1 MNTLDEIKSV
11 ITALSERVNE
21 LEESKTNIVGMD
33 DFLELQRENAVILEK
48 LTDDISVNEN
58 QHSEK
63 MLSLTLKKV
72 YECLIPKPEV
82 TPDFMIPQN
91 EIDIVNKRIDDIKSI
106 LNEEYKYPDSEFDDE
121 STDMDTFP
129 LIVDNEEFSTIYIGE
144 IKTYMTRIYEHLGS
158 TEFWRV
164 VVGTPV
170 HAKINMLLRRLKSM
184 LNVEDLSIF
193 DDIKRDKVLRYVK
206 AIAPSI
212 TSAYDIAESSVL
224 WELESI
230 SNYISQAFDEASKW
244 RYNKTSYS
252 YEAKL
257 NDDEIL
263 DTESESEESAGE
275 IEASTIQLPLQFT
288 GSSFRNDAI
297 DARADAALSI
307 MRATNSNK
315 ECASSENDDN
325 TEDSSESGVDG
336 TPNVND
342 TENIQTM
349 EKEEPSEET
358 SEIEAE
364 GNKIGLILESES
376 NNATSQNETS
386 SDVDWDEVATC
397 LFGYVNSAKR
407 WINNDSVGDTGQ
419 IQIVNHMGNMLS
431 TKSTDISGS
440 YPIFA
445 NTINQL
451 AIDAKKPVK
460 LPATIEEFADSIK
473 L

>member
-48 LTDDISVNEN
+48 LTDDISANEN

-63 MLSLTLKKV
+63 MLSLALKKV

-91 EIDIVNKRIDDIKSI
+91 EIDVMNKRIDDIKSI
-106 LNEEYKYPDSEFDDE
+106 LNGEYKYPSEFDDE

-129 LIVDNEEFSTIYIGE
+129 LIVDTDEFSTIYIGE
-144 IKTYMTRIYEHLGS
+144 IKTYMTRIYEHLDS

-170 HAKINMLLRRLKSM
+170 HAKINMLLRRLKSV

-193 DDIKRDKVLRYVK
+193 VDSKRDNVTRYVN
-206 AIAPSI
+206 AISSSI
-212 TSAYDIAESSVL
+212 TSAYDIAESPVL

-230 SNYISQAFDEASKW
+230 SNYICQAFDEASKW
-244 RYNKTSYS
+244 RYNKTSYN
-252 YEAKL
+252 YKP
-257 NDDEIL
+257 
-263 DTESESEESAGE
+263 EESADE
-275 IEASTIQLPLQFT
+275 IEASTIQLQFT

-297 DARADAALSI
+297 DAMADAALVN
-307 MRATNSNK
+307 MRAANSDK

-376 NNATSQNETS
+376 SNSTSQNEAS

-419 IQIVNHMGNMLS
+419 IQIVNHMGNLLS

-473 L
+473 S

>member
-21 LEESKTNIVGMD
+21 LEESKTNIVRLD

-48 LTDDISVNEN
+48 LLTDDISVNEN

-63 MLSLTLKKV
+63 MLSLALKKV

-82 TPDFMIPQN
+82 TPDFIIPQN
-91 EIDIVNKRIDDIKSI
+91 EIDAVNKRIDDIKSI
-106 LNEEYKYPDSEFDDE
+106 LNGEYKYPDSEFDDE
-121 STDMDTFP
+121 STDTDTFP
-129 LIVDNEEFSTIYIGE
+129 LIVDTDEFSTIYIGE
-144 IKTYMTRIYEHLGS
+144 IKTYMTRIYEHLDS

-170 HAKINMLLRRLKSM
+170 HAKINMLLRRLKAL
-184 LNVEDLSIF
+184 LNVEDLGIF
-193 DDIKRDKVLRYVK
+193 NDSKRDKALRYVK

-212 TSAYDIAESSVL
+212 TSAYDIAESPVL

-230 SNYISQAFDEASKW
+230 SNYICQAFDEASKW
-244 RYNKTSYS
+244 RYNKTSYN
-252 YEAKL
+252 YKP
-257 NDDEIL
+257 
-263 DTESESEESAGE
+263 EESAGE
-275 IEASTIQLPLQFT
+275 IEASTIQLQFT
-288 GSSFRNDAI
+288 GNSFRNDAI
-297 DARADAALSI
+297 DAMADAALAI
-307 MRATNSNK
+307 MRDTNSDK

-376 NNATSQNETS
+376 NESTSQNEAS

-419 IQIVNHMGNMLS
+419 IQIVNHMGNLLS

-473 L
+473 S

>member
-21 LEESKTNIVGMD
+21 LEESKTNIIGMD

-48 LTDDISVNEN
+48 LTDDISANEN
-58 QHSEK
+58 QHNEK
-63 MLSLTLKKV
+63 MLSLALKKV
-72 YECLIPKPEV
+72 YECLISKPEV
-82 TPDFMIPQN
+82 TPDFIIPQN
-91 EIDIVNKRIDDIKSI
+91 EIDVINKRIDDIKSI
-106 LNEEYKYPDSEFDDE
+106 LNGEYKYPDSEFDDE

-129 LIVDNEEFSTIYIGE
+129 LIVDNDEFSTIYIGE
-144 IKTYMTRIYEHLGS
+144 IKTYMTRIYEHLDS
-158 TEFWRV
+158 IEFWRV

-170 HAKINMLLRRLKSM
+170 HAKINMLLRRLKAL
-184 LNVEDLSIF
+184 LNVEDLGIF
-193 DDIKRDKVLRYVK
+193 DDSKRDKVLRYVK

-212 TSAYDIAESSVL
+212 TSAYDIAESPVL

-230 SNYISQAFDEASKW
+230 SNYICQAFDEASKW
-244 RYNKTSYS
+244 RYNKTSYN
-252 YEAKL
+252 YKP
-257 NDDEIL
+257 
-263 DTESESEESAGE
+263 EESAGE
-275 IEASTIQLPLQFT
+275 IEASTIQLQFT

-297 DARADAALSI
+297 DAMADAALAI
-307 MRATNSNK
+307 MRNTNDNK
-315 ECASSENDDN
+315 ECASSSENDDN

-342 TENIQTM
+342 TESIQTM

-376 NNATSQNETS
+376 NNSTSQNEAS

-407 WINNDSVGDTGQ
+407 WINSDSVGDTGQ
-419 IQIVNHMGNMLS
+419 IQIVNHMGNLLS

-473 L
+473 S

>member
-21 LEESKTNIVGMD
+21 LEESKTNIVRLD

-48 LTDDISVNEN
+48 LLTDDISANEN

-63 MLSLTLKKV
+63 MLSLALKKV
-72 YECLIPKPEV
+72 YECLNQEPEV
-82 TPDFMIPQN
+82 TPDFIIPQN
-91 EIDIVNKRIDDIKSI
+91 EIDAVNKRIDDIKSI
-106 LNEEYKYPDSEFDDE
+106 LNGEYKYPDSEFDDE

-129 LIVDNEEFSTIYIGE
+129 LIVDTDEFSTIYISE
-144 IKTYMTRIYEHLGS
+144 IKTYMTRIYEHLDS

-170 HAKINMLLRRLKSM
+170 HAKINMMLRRLKAL
-184 LNVEDLSIF
+184 LNVEDLGIF
-193 DDIKRDKVLRYVK
+193 DDSKRDKALRYVK

-212 TSAYDIAESSVL
+212 TSAYDIAESPVL

-230 SNYISQAFDEASKW
+230 SNYICQAFDEASKW
-244 RYNKTSYS
+244 RYNKTSYN
-252 YEAKL
+252 YKP
-257 NDDEIL
+257 
-263 DTESESEESAGE
+263 EESAGE
-275 IEASTIQLPLQFT
+275 IGASATQLQFT
-288 GSSFRNDAI
+288 CGGFQNDYI
-297 DARADAALSI
+297 DAMADAALAI
-307 MRATNSNK
+307 MRNTNNNK

-325 TEDSSESGVDG
+325 TEDSPESGVDG

-364 GNKIGLILESES
+364 GNEIGLILESES
-376 NNATSQNETS
+376 NNSTSQNEAS

-397 LFGYVNSAKR
+397 LYGYVNSAKR

-419 IQIVNHMGNMLS
+419 IQIVNHMGNLLS

-473 L
+473 S

>member
-21 LEESKTNIVGMD
+21 LEESKNNIVRLD

-48 LTDDISVNEN
+48 LTDDISANEN

-63 MLSLTLKKV
+63 MLSLALKKV

-91 EIDIVNKRIDDIKSI
+91 EIDVMNKRIDDIKSI
-106 LNEEYKYPDSEFDDE
+106 LNGEYKYPSEFDDE

-129 LIVDNEEFSTIYIGE
+129 LIVDNEEFSTIYISE
-144 IKTYMTRIYEHLGS
+144 IKTYMTRIYEHLDS

-170 HAKINMLLRRLKSM
+170 HAKINMLLRRLKSV

-193 DDIKRDKVLRYVK
+193 VDSKRDNVTRYVK
-206 AIAPSI
+206 AISSSI
-212 TSAYDIAESSVL
+212 TSAYDIAESPVL

-230 SNYISQAFDEASKW
+230 SNYICQAFDEASKW
-244 RYNKTSYS
+244 RYNKTSYN
-252 YEAKL
+252 YKP
-257 NDDEIL
+257 
-263 DTESESEESAGE
+263 EESAGE
-275 IEASTIQLPLQFT
+275 IEASTIQIQFT
-288 GSSFRNDAI
+288 TGKFRNDAI
-297 DARADAALSI
+297 DAMADAALAN
-307 MRATNSNK
+307 MRATNSDK
-315 ECASSENDDN
+315 ECASSENVDN

-376 NNATSQNETS
+376 NDSTSQNEAS

-397 LFGYVNSAKR
+397 LYGYVNSAKR

-419 IQIVNHMGNMLS
+419 IQIVNHMGNLLS

-473 L
+473 S

>member
-21 LEESKTNIVGMD
+21 LEESKTNIIGMD

-48 LTDDISVNEN
+48 LTDDISANEN

-63 MLSLTLKKV
+63 MLSLALKKV

-91 EIDIVNKRIDDIKSI
+91 EIDVMNKRIDDIKSI
-106 LNEEYKYPDSEFDDE
+106 LNGEYKYPSEFDDE

-144 IKTYMTRIYEHLGS
+144 IKTYMTRIYEHLDS

-170 HAKINMLLRRLKSM
+170 HAKINMLLRRLKSV

-193 DDIKRDKVLRYVK
+193 VDSKRDNVTRYVK
-206 AIAPSI
+206 AISSSI
-212 TSAYDIAESSVL
+212 TSAYDIAESPVL

-230 SNYISQAFDEASKW
+230 SNYICQAFDEASKW
-244 RYNKTSYS
+244 RYNKTSYN
-252 YEAKL
+252 YKP
-257 NDDEIL
+257 
-263 DTESESEESAGE
+263 EESAGE
-275 IEASTIQLPLQFT
+275 IEASTIQLQFT
-288 GSSFRNDAI
+288 GGSFRNDAI
-297 DARADAALSI
+297 DAMADAALAV
-307 MRATNSNK
+307 MRNTNNNK

-336 TPNVND
+336 TPNGND

-376 NNATSQNETS
+376 NDSTSQNEAS

-419 IQIVNHMGNMLS
+419 IQIVNHMGNLLS

-473 L
+473 S

>member
-21 LEESKTNIVGMD
+21 LEESKTNIIGMD

-48 LTDDISVNEN
+48 LTDDISANKN

-63 MLSLTLKKV
+63 MLSLALKKV

-91 EIDIVNKRIDDIKSI
+91 EIDVMNKRIDDIKSI
-106 LNEEYKYPDSEFDDE
+106 LNGEYKYPAEFDDE

-129 LIVDNEEFSTIYIGE
+129 LIADNNEFSTIYIGE
-144 IKTYMTRIYEHLGS
+144 IKTYMARIYEHLDS

-170 HAKINMLLRRLKSM
+170 HAKINMLLRRLKSV
-184 LNVEDLSIF
+184 LNVEDLGIF
-193 DDIKRDKVLRYVK
+193 VDGKRDNVIRYVK
-206 AIAPSI
+206 SISSSI
-212 TSAYDIAESSVL
+212 TSAYDIAESPVL

-230 SNYISQAFDEASKW
+230 SNYICQAFDEASKW
-244 RYNKTSYS
+244 RYNKTSYN
-252 YEAKL
+252 YKP
-257 NDDEIL
+257 
-263 DTESESEESAGE
+263 EESAGE
-275 IEASTIQLPLQFT
+275 TEASTIQLQFT
-288 GSSFRNDAI
+288 GDSFRNDAI
-297 DARADAALSI
+297 DAMADAALAI
-307 MRATNSNK
+307 MRNTNNK

-342 TENIQTM
+342 TESIQTM

-376 NNATSQNETS
+376 NNAISQNEAS

-419 IQIVNHMGNMLS
+419 IQIVNHMGNLLS

-473 L
+473 S

>member
-21 LEESKTNIVGMD
+21 LEESKNNIVRLD

-48 LTDDISVNEN
+48 LTEDISANEN

-82 TPDFMIPQN
+82 TPDFIIPQN
-91 EIDIVNKRIDDIKSI
+91 EIDAVNKRIDDIKSI
-106 LNEEYKYPDSEFDDE
+106 LNGEYKYPDSEFDDE

-129 LIVDNEEFSTIYIGE
+129 LIVDNEEFSTIYISE
-144 IKTYMTRIYEHLGS
+144 IKTYMSRIYEHLDS

-170 HAKINMLLRRLKSM
+170 HAKINMLLRRLKSV

-193 DDIKRDKVLRYVK
+193 VDSKRDNVTRYVK
-206 AIAPSI
+206 AISSSI
-212 TSAYDIAESSVL
+212 TSAYDIAESPVL

-230 SNYISQAFDEASKW
+230 SNYICQAFDEASKW
-244 RYNKTSYS
+244 RYNKTSYN
-252 YEAKL
+252 YKP
-257 NDDEIL
+257 
-263 DTESESEESAGE
+263 EESAGE
-275 IEASTIQLPLQFT
+275 IEASTIQLQFT
-288 GSSFRNDAI
+288 GGSFLNDAI
-297 DARADAALSI
+297 DAMADAALVN
-307 MRATNSNK
+307 MRATNSDK

-376 NNATSQNETS
+376 NESTSQNEAS

-397 LFGYVNSAKR
+397 LYGYVNSAKR

-419 IQIVNHMGNMLS
+419 IQIVNHMGNLLS

-473 L
+473 S

>member
-21 LEESKTNIVGMD
+21 LEESKTNIVRLD

-48 LTDDISVNEN
+48 LTEDISANEN

-63 MLSLTLKKV
+63 MLSLALKKV
-72 YECLIPKPEV
+72 YECLISKPEV
-82 TPDFMIPQN
+82 TPDFIIPQN
-91 EIDIVNKRIDDIKSI
+91 EIDVMNKRIDDIKSI
-106 LNEEYKYPDSEFDDE
+106 LNGEYKYPDSEFDDE
-121 STDMDTFP
+121 STDTDTFP
-129 LIVDNEEFSTIYIGE
+129 LIVDNKEFSSIYISE
-144 IKTYMTRIYEHLGS
+144 IKTYMTRIYEHLDS

-170 HAKINMLLRRLKSM
+170 HAKINMLLRRLKSL

-193 DDIKRDKVLRYVK
+193 VDSKRDNVTRYVK
-206 AIAPSI
+206 AISSSI
-212 TSAYDIAESSVL
+212 TSAYDIAESPVL

-230 SNYISQAFDEASKW
+230 SNYICQAFDEASKW
-244 RYNKTSYS
+244 RYNKTSYN
-252 YEAKL
+252 YKP
-257 NDDEIL
+257 
-263 DTESESEESAGE
+263 EESAGE
-275 IEASTIQLPLQFT
+275 IEASTIQLQFT
-288 GSSFRNDAI
+288 GDSFRNDAI
-297 DARADAALSI
+297 DAMADAALAI
-307 MRATNSNK
+307 MRNTNNNK
-315 ECASSENDDN
+315 ECASSENNDN

-376 NNATSQNETS
+376 NESTSQNEAS

-419 IQIVNHMGNMLS
+419 IQIVNHMGNLLS

-473 L
+473 S

>member
-21 LEESKTNIVGMD
+21 LEESKTNIVRLD

-48 LTDDISVNEN
+48 LTDDISANEN

-63 MLSLTLKKV
+63 MLSLALKKV
-72 YECLIPKPEV
+72 YECLIQKPEV

-91 EIDIVNKRIDDIKSI
+91 EIDVMNKRIDDIKSI
-106 LNEEYKYPDSEFDDE
+106 LNGEYKYPDSEFDDE
-121 STDMDTFP
+121 STDTDTFP
-129 LIVDNEEFSTIYIGE
+129 LIVDTDEFSTIYIGE
-144 IKTYMTRIYEHLGS
+144 IKTYMTRIYEHLDS

-170 HAKINMLLRRLKSM
+170 HAKINMLLRRLKAL
-184 LNVEDLSIF
+184 LNVEDLGIF
-193 DDIKRDKVLRYVK
+193 DDSKRDKALRYVK
-206 AIAPSI
+206 AISSSI
-212 TSAYDIAESSVL
+212 TSAYDIAESPVL

-230 SNYISQAFDEASKW
+230 SNYICQAFDEASKW
-244 RYNKTSYS
+244 RYNKTSYN
-252 YEAKL
+252 YKP
-257 NDDEIL
+257 
-263 DTESESEESAGE
+263 EESAGE
-275 IEASTIQLPLQFT
+275 IEASTIQLQFT
-288 GSSFRNDAI
+288 GGSFRNDAI
-297 DARADAALSI
+297 DAMADATLAI
-307 MRATNSNK
+307 MRNTNNNK

-376 NNATSQNETS
+376 NDSTSQNEAS

-419 IQIVNHMGNMLS
+419 IQIVNHMGNLLS

-473 L
+473 S

>member
-21 LEESKTNIVGMD
+21 LEESKTNIVRLD

-48 LTDDISVNEN
+48 LTDDISANEN

-63 MLSLTLKKV
+63 MLSLALKKV
-72 YECLIPKPEV
+72 YECLIQKPEV

-91 EIDIVNKRIDDIKSI
+91 EIDVMNKRIDDIKSI
-106 LNEEYKYPDSEFDDE
+106 LNGEYKYPDSEFDDE
-121 STDMDTFP
+121 STDTDTFP
-129 LIVDNEEFSTIYIGE
+129 LIVDTDEFSTIYIGE
-144 IKTYMTRIYEHLGS
+144 IKTYMTRIYEHLDS

-170 HAKINMLLRRLKSM
+170 HAKINMLLRRLKAL
-184 LNVEDLSIF
+184 LNVEDLGIF
-193 DDIKRDKVLRYVK
+193 DDSKRDKALRYVK
-206 AIAPSI
+206 AISSSI
-212 TSAYDIAESSVL
+212 TSAYDIAESPVL

-230 SNYISQAFDEASKW
+230 SNYICQAFDEASKW
-244 RYNKTSYS
+244 RYNKTSYN
-252 YEAKL
+252 YKP
-257 NDDEIL
+257 
-263 DTESESEESAGE
+263 EESAGE
-275 IEASTIQLPLQFT
+275 IEASTIQLQFT
-288 GSSFRNDAI
+288 GGSFRNDAI
-297 DARADAALSI
+297 DAMADAALAI
-307 MRATNSNK
+307 MRNTNNNK

-376 NNATSQNETS
+376 NDSTSQNEAS

-419 IQIVNHMGNMLS
+419 IQIVNHMGNLLS

-473 L
+473 S

>member
-21 LEESKTNIVGMD
+21 LEESKTNIIGMD

-48 LTDDISVNEN
+48 LTDDISANEN

-63 MLSLTLKKV
+63 MLSLALKKV

-91 EIDIVNKRIDDIKSI
+91 EIDAMNKRIDDIKSI
-106 LNEEYKYPDSEFDDE
+106 LNGEYKYPSEFDDE
-121 STDMDTFP
+121 STDTDTFP
-129 LIVDNEEFSTIYIGE
+129 LIVDTDEFSTIYIGE
-144 IKTYMTRIYEHLGS
+144 IKTYMSRIYEHLDS

-170 HAKINMLLRRLKSM
+170 HAKINMLLRRLKAL
-184 LNVEDLSIF
+184 LNAEDLGIF
-193 DDIKRDKVLRYVK
+193 DDSKRDKVLRYVK

-212 TSAYDIAESSVL
+212 TSAYDIAESPVL

-230 SNYISQAFDEASKW
+230 SNYICQAFDEASKW
-244 RYNKTSYS
+244 RYNKTSYN
-252 YEAKL
+252 YKP
-257 NDDEIL
+257 
-263 DTESESEESAGE
+263 EESAGE
-275 IEASTIQLPLQFT
+275 IEASTIQFQFT
-288 GSSFRNDAI
+288 TSSFRNDAI
-297 DARADAALSI
+297 DAMADAALAI
-307 MRATNSNK
+307 MRNTNNNK

-342 TENIQTM
+342 AESIQTM

-376 NNATSQNETS
+376 NESTSQNETS

-397 LFGYVNSAKR
+397 LYGYVNSAKR

-419 IQIVNHMGNMLS
+419 IQIVNHMGNLLS

-473 L
+473 S

>member
-21 LEESKTNIVGMD
+21 LEESKTNIIGMD

-48 LTDDISVNEN
+48 LTDDISANEN

-63 MLSLTLKKV
+63 MLSLALKKV

-91 EIDIVNKRIDDIKSI
+91 EIDVMNKRIDDIKSI
-106 LNEEYKYPDSEFDDE
+106 LNGEYKYPSEFDDE

-129 LIVDNEEFSTIYIGE
+129 LIVDNNEFSSIYISE
-144 IKTYMTRIYEHLGS
+144 IKTYMTRIYEHLDS

-170 HAKINMLLRRLKSM
+170 HAKINMLLRRLKVL
-184 LNVEDLSIF
+184 LNVEDLGIF
-193 DDIKRDKVLRYVK
+193 DDSKRDKALRYVK

-212 TSAYDIAESSVL
+212 TSAYDIAESPVL

-230 SNYISQAFDEASKW
+230 SNYICQAFDEASKW
-244 RYNKTSYS
+244 RYNKTSYN
-252 YEAKL
+252 YKPKPDA
-257 NDDEIL
+257 EIL
-263 DTESESEESAGE
+263 NAESEESAGE
-275 IEASTIQLPLQFT
+275 IEIEASTTQLQFT
-288 GSSFRNDAI
+288 CGGFRNDAI
-297 DARADAALSI
+297 DAMVDAALVN
-307 MRATNSNK
+307 MRATNSDK

-358 SEIEAE
+358 SEIEEE

-376 NNATSQNETS
+376 SNSTSQNEAS

-419 IQIVNHMGNMLS
+419 IQIVNHMGNLLS

-460 LPATIEEFADSIK
+460 LPTTIEEFADSIK
-473 L
+473 S

>member
-21 LEESKTNIVGMD
+21 LEESKTNIVRLD

-48 LTDDISVNEN
+48 LLTDDISVNEN

-63 MLSLTLKKV
+63 MLSLALKKV

-82 TPDFMIPQN
+82 TPDFIIPQN
-91 EIDIVNKRIDDIKSI
+91 EIDAVNKRIDDIKSI
-106 LNEEYKYPDSEFDDE
+106 LNGEYKYPDSESDVE
-121 STDMDTFP
+121 STDTDTFP
-129 LIVDNEEFSTIYIGE
+129 LIVDTDEFSTIYIGE
-144 IKTYMTRIYEHLGS
+144 IKTYMTRIYEHLDS

-170 HAKINMLLRRLKSM
+170 HAKINMLLRRLKAL
-184 LNVEDLSIF
+184 LNVEDLGIF
-193 DDIKRDKVLRYVK
+193 DDSKRDKALRYVK

-212 TSAYDIAESSVL
+212 TSAYDIAESPVL

-230 SNYISQAFDEASKW
+230 SNYICQAFDEASKW
-244 RYNKTSYS
+244 RYNKTSYN
-252 YEAKL
+252 YKP
-257 NDDEIL
+257 
-263 DTESESEESAGE
+263 EESAGE
-275 IEASTIQLPLQFT
+275 TGASTIQLQFT
-288 GSSFRNDAI
+288 TGKFLNDAI
-297 DARADAALSI
+297 DAMADAALAT
-307 MRATNSNK
+307 MRAINSDK

-336 TPNVND
+336 TPNDND

-376 NNATSQNETS
+376 NNSTSQNEAS

-419 IQIVNHMGNMLS
+419 IQIVNHMGNLLS

-473 L
+473 S

>member
-1 MNTLDEIKSV
+1 MNSLEEIKSV
-11 ITALSERVNE
+11 ISALSERVNE
-21 LEESKTNIVGMD
+21 LEESKNNIVGMD
-33 DFLELQRENAVILEK
+33 DFLELQRENAVILQK
-48 LTDDISVNEN
+48 LTDDISANEN

-63 MLSLTLKKV
+63 MLSLALKKV

-82 TPDFMIPQN
+82 TPDFIIPQN
-91 EIDIVNKRIDDIKSI
+91 EIDAVNKRIDDIKSI
-106 LNEEYKYPDSEFDDE
+106 LNGEYKYPDSEFDDE
-121 STDMDTFP
+121 STDTDTFP
-129 LIVDNEEFSTIYIGE
+129 LIVDTDEFSTIYIGE
-144 IKTYMTRIYEHLGS
+144 IKTYMTRIYEHLDS

-170 HAKINMLLRRLKSM
+170 HAKINMLLRRLKAL
-184 LNVEDLSIF
+184 LNVEDLGIF
-193 DDIKRDKVLRYVK
+193 DDSKRDKALRYVK

-212 TSAYDIAESSVL
+212 TSAYDIAESPVL

-230 SNYISQAFDEASKW
+230 SNYICQAFDEASKW
-244 RYNKTSYS
+244 RYNKTSYN
-252 YEAKL
+252 YKP
-257 NDDEIL
+257 
-263 DTESESEESAGE
+263 EESAGE
-275 IEASTIQLPLQFT
+275 IEASTIQLQFT
-288 GSSFRNDAI
+288 CGGFQNDYI
-297 DARADAALSI
+297 DAMADAALAI
-307 MRATNSNK
+307 MRNENSDK

-325 TEDSSESGVDG
+325 AEDSSESDVDG

-342 TENIQTM
+342 TESIQTM

-376 NNATSQNETS
+376 NDSTSQNEAS

-419 IQIVNHMGNMLS
+419 IQIVNHMGNLLS

-473 L
+473 S

>member
-21 LEESKTNIVGMD
+21 LEESKTNIVRLD

-48 LTDDISVNEN
+48 LLTDDISANEN

-82 TPDFMIPQN
+82 TPDFIIPQN
-91 EIDIVNKRIDDIKSI
+91 EIDAVNKRIDDIKSI
-106 LNEEYKYPDSEFDDE
+106 LNGEYKYPDSEFDDE
-121 STDMDTFP
+121 STDTDTFP
-129 LIVDNEEFSTIYIGE
+129 LIVDTDEFSTIYISE
-144 IKTYMTRIYEHLGS
+144 IKTYMTRIYEHLDS

-170 HAKINMLLRRLKSM
+170 HAKINMMLRRLKAL
-184 LNVEDLSIF
+184 LNVEDLGIF
-193 DDIKRDKVLRYVK
+193 DDSKRDKALRYVK

-212 TSAYDIAESSVL
+212 TSAYDIAESPVL

-230 SNYISQAFDEASKW
+230 SNYICQAFDEASKW
-244 RYNKTSYS
+244 RYNKTSYN
-252 YEAKL
+252 YKP
-257 NDDEIL
+257 
-263 DTESESEESAGE
+263 EESAGE
-275 IEASTIQLPLQFT
+275 IGASATQLQFT
-288 GSSFRNDAI
+288 CGGFQNDYI
-297 DARADAALSI
+297 DAMADAALAI
-307 MRATNSNK
+307 MRNTNNNK

-325 TEDSSESGVDG
+325 TEDSPESGVDG

-376 NNATSQNETS
+376 NESTSQNEAS

-397 LFGYVNSAKR
+397 LYGYVNSAKR

-419 IQIVNHMGNMLS
+419 IQIVNHMGNLLS

-473 L
+473 S

>member
-1 MNTLDEIKSV
+1 MNTLDEVKSV

-21 LEESKTNIVGMD
+21 LEESKNNIVGMD

-48 LTDDISVNEN
+48 LTDDISANEN

-63 MLSLTLKKV
+63 MLSLALKKV

-91 EIDIVNKRIDDIKSI
+91 EIDDINKRIDDIKSI
-106 LNEEYKYPDSEFDDE
+106 LNGEYKYPDSEFDDE

-129 LIVDNEEFSTIYIGE
+129 LIVDNDEFSTIYIGE
-144 IKTYMTRIYEHLGS
+144 IKTYMARIYEHLDS

-170 HAKINMLLRRLKSM
+170 HAKINMLLRRLKSL
-184 LNVEDLSIF
+184 LNVEDLGIF
-193 DDIKRDKVLRYVK
+193 VDGKRDNVIRYVK
-206 AIAPSI
+206 TISSSI
-212 TSAYDIAESSVL
+212 TSAYDIAESPVL

-230 SNYISQAFDEASKW
+230 SNYICQAFDEASKW
-244 RYNKTSYS
+244 RYNKTSYN
-252 YEAKL
+252 YKP
-257 NDDEIL
+257 
-263 DTESESEESAGE
+263 EESAGE
-275 IEASTIQLPLQFT
+275 IEASTIQLQFT

-297 DARADAALSI
+297 DAMADAALAI
-307 MRATNSNK
+307 MRNENINK

-325 TEDSSESGVDG
+325 TEDSSESGADG

-342 TENIQTM
+342 TESIQTM

-376 NNATSQNETS
+376 SNSTSQNEAS

-419 IQIVNHMGNMLS
+419 IQIVNHMGNLLS

-473 L
+473 S

>member
-21 LEESKTNIVGMD
+21 LEESKNNIVGMD

-48 LTDDISVNEN
+48 LTDDISANEN

-63 MLSLTLKKV
+63 MLSLALKKV

-91 EIDIVNKRIDDIKSI
+91 EIDVINKRINDIKSI
-106 LNEEYKYPDSEFDDE
+106 LNGEYKYPSEFDDE

-129 LIVDNEEFSTIYIGE
+129 LIVDNEEFSTIYISE
-144 IKTYMTRIYEHLGS
+144 IKTYMSRIYEHLDS

-170 HAKINMLLRRLKSM
+170 HAKINMLLRRLKSV

-193 DDIKRDKVLRYVK
+193 VDSKRDNVTRYVK
-206 AIAPSI
+206 AISSSI
-212 TSAYDIAESSVL
+212 TSAYDIAESPVL

-230 SNYISQAFDEASKW
+230 SNYICQAFDEASKW
-244 RYNKTSYS
+244 RYNKTSYN
-252 YEAKL
+252 YKP
-257 NDDEIL
+257 
-263 DTESESEESAGE
+263 EESAGE
-275 IEASTIQLPLQFT
+275 TEASTIQLQFT
-288 GSSFRNDAI
+288 SGSFLNDAI
-297 DARADAALSI
+297 DAMADAALAI
-307 MRATNSNK
+307 MRDTNSDK

-325 TEDSSESGVDG
+325 TEDSPESGVDG

-376 NNATSQNETS
+376 NESTSQNEAS

-397 LFGYVNSAKR
+397 LYGYVNSAKR

-419 IQIVNHMGNMLS
+419 IQIVNHMGNLLS

-473 L
+473 S

>member
-1 MNTLDEIKSV
+1 MNTLEEIKSV

-21 LEESKTNIVGMD
+21 LEESKTNIVRLD

-48 LTDDISVNEN
+48 LTDDISANEN

-63 MLSLTLKKV
+63 MLSLALKKV

-82 TPDFMIPQN
+82 TPDFIIPQN
-91 EIDIVNKRIDDIKSI
+91 EIDAVNKRIDDIKSI
-106 LNEEYKYPDSEFDDE
+106 LNGEYKYPDSEFDDE
-121 STDMDTFP
+121 STDTDTFP
-129 LIVDNEEFSTIYIGE
+129 LIVDTDEFSTIYIGE
-144 IKTYMTRIYEHLGS
+144 IKTYMTRIYEHLDS

-170 HAKINMLLRRLKSM
+170 HAKINMLLRRLKAL
-184 LNVEDLSIF
+184 LNVEDLVIF
-193 DDIKRDKVLRYVK
+193 DDSKRDKALRYVK

-212 TSAYDIAESSVL
+212 TSAYDIAESPVL

-230 SNYISQAFDEASKW
+230 SNYICQAFDEASKW
-244 RYNKTSYS
+244 RYN
-252 YEAKL
+252 
-257 NDDEIL
+257 
-263 DTESESEESAGE
+263 
-275 IEASTIQLPLQFT
+275 QLQFT

-297 DARADAALSI
+297 DAMADAALAV
-307 MRATNSNK
+307 MRNTNNNK

-336 TPNVND
+336 TPNDND

-376 NNATSQNETS
+376 NDSTSQNEAS

-419 IQIVNHMGNMLS
+419 IQIVNHMGNLLS

-460 LPATIEEFADSIK
+460 LPATIEEFADSI
-473 L
+473 LSHN

>member
-48 LTDDISVNEN
+48 LTDDISANEN

-63 MLSLTLKKV
+63 MLSLALKKV

-82 TPDFMIPQN
+82 TPDFIIPQN
-91 EIDIVNKRIDDIKSI
+91 EIDAVNKRIDDIKSI
-106 LNEEYKYPDSEFDDE
+106 LNGEYKYPDSEFDDE
-121 STDMDTFP
+121 STDTDTFP
-129 LIVDNEEFSTIYIGE
+129 LIVDTDEFSTIYISE
-144 IKTYMTRIYEHLGS
+144 IKTYMTRIYEHLDS

-170 HAKINMLLRRLKSM
+170 HAKINMLLRRLKAL
-184 LNVEDLSIF
+184 LNVEDLGIF
-193 DDIKRDKVLRYVK
+193 DDSKRDKALRYVK

-212 TSAYDIAESSVL
+212 TSAYDIAESPVL

-230 SNYISQAFDEASKW
+230 SNYICRAFDEASKW
-244 RYNKTSYS
+244 RYNKASYN
-252 YEAKL
+252 YKP
-257 NDDEIL
+257 
-263 DTESESEESAGE
+263 EESAGE
-275 IEASTIQLPLQFT
+275 IEASTIQLQFT
-288 GSSFRNDAI
+288 GDSFRNDAI
-297 DARADAALSI
+297 DAMADAALAI
-307 MRATNSNK
+307 MRDTNSDK

-336 TPNVND
+336 TPNDND

-376 NNATSQNETS
+376 NDSTSQNEAS

-419 IQIVNHMGNMLS
+419 IQIVNHMGNLLS

-473 L
+473 S

>member
-48 LTDDISVNEN
+48 LTDDISANEN

-63 MLSLTLKKV
+63 MLSLALKKV

-82 TPDFMIPQN
+82 TPDFIIPQN
-91 EIDIVNKRIDDIKSI
+91 EIDAVNKRIDDIKSI
-106 LNEEYKYPDSEFDDE
+106 LNGEYKYPSEFDDE

-129 LIVDNEEFSTIYIGE
+129 LIVDNEEFSTIYISE
-144 IKTYMTRIYEHLGS
+144 IKTYMSRIYEHLDS

-170 HAKINMLLRRLKSM
+170 HAKINMLLRRLKAL

-193 DDIKRDKVLRYVK
+193 DDSKRDKALRYVK

-212 TSAYDIAESSVL
+212 TSAYDIAESPVL

-230 SNYISQAFDEASKW
+230 SNYICQAFDEASKW
-244 RYNKTSYS
+244 RYNKTSYN
-252 YEAKL
+252 YKP
-257 NDDEIL
+257 
-263 DTESESEESAGE
+263 EESAGE
-275 IEASTIQLPLQFT
+275 TEASTIQLQFT
-288 GSSFRNDAI
+288 GGSFRNDAI
-297 DARADAALSI
+297 DAMADAALAI
-307 MRATNSNK
+307 MRNTNNNK

-336 TPNVND
+336 TTNVND
-342 TENIQTM
+342 AESIQTM

-376 NNATSQNETS
+376 NNSTSQNEAS

-397 LFGYVNSAKR
+397 LFGYVNSAK
-407 WINNDSVGDTGQ
+407 
-419 IQIVNHMGNMLS
+419 H
-431 TKSTDISGS
+431 
-440 YPIFA
+440 
-445 NTINQL
+445 
-451 AIDAKKPVK
+451 
-460 LPATIEEFADSIK
+460 
-473 L
+473 

>member
-21 LEESKTNIVGMD
+21 LEESKTNIIGMD

-63 MLSLTLKKV
+63 MLSLALKKV

-91 EIDIVNKRIDDIKSI
+91 EIDAVNKRIDDIKSI
-106 LNEEYKYPDSEFDDE
+106 LNGEYKYPSEFDDE

-129 LIVDNEEFSTIYIGE
+129 LIVDNEEFSSIYISE
-144 IKTYMTRIYEHLGS
+144 IKTYMTRIYEHLDS

-170 HAKINMLLRRLKSM
+170 HAKINMLLRRLKSL

-193 DDIKRDKVLRYVK
+193 VDSKRDNVTRYVK
-206 AIAPSI
+206 AISSSI
-212 TSAYDIAESSVL
+212 TSAYDIAESPVL

-230 SNYISQAFDEASKW
+230 SNYICQAFDEASKW
-244 RYNKTSYS
+244 RYNKTSYN
-252 YEAKL
+252 YKP
-257 NDDEIL
+257 
-263 DTESESEESAGE
+263 EESAGE
-275 IEASTIQLPLQFT
+275 IEASTIQLQFT
-288 GSSFRNDAI
+288 GGSFRNDAI
-297 DARADAALSI
+297 DVMADAALAI
-307 MRATNSNK
+307 MRDTNSDK

-376 NNATSQNETS
+376 SNSTSQNEAS

-397 LFGYVNSAKR
+397 LYGYVNSAKR
-407 WINNDSVGDTGQ
+407 WIHNDSVGDTGQ
-419 IQIVNHMGNMLS
+419 IQIVNHMGNLLS
-431 TKSTDISGS
+431 TKSTAISGS

-473 L
+473 S

>member
-1 MNTLDEIKSV
+1 MNSLEEIKSV
-11 ITALSERVNE
+11 ISALSERVNE
-21 LEESKTNIVGMD
+21 LEESKTNIVRLD

-48 LTDDISVNEN
+48 LLTDDISANEN

-63 MLSLTLKKV
+63 MLSLALKKV

-82 TPDFMIPQN
+82 TPDFIIPQN
-91 EIDIVNKRIDDIKSI
+91 EIDAVNKRIDDIKSI
-106 LNEEYKYPDSEFDDE
+106 LNGEYKYPDSEFDDE
-121 STDMDTFP
+121 STDTDTFP
-129 LIVDNEEFSTIYIGE
+129 LIVDTDEFSTIYIGE
-144 IKTYMTRIYEHLGS
+144 IKTYMTRIYEHLDS

-170 HAKINMLLRRLKSM
+170 HAKINMLLRRLKAL
-184 LNVEDLSIF
+184 LNVEDLGIF
-193 DDIKRDKVLRYVK
+193 DDSKRDKALRYVK

-212 TSAYDIAESSVL
+212 TSAYDIAESPVL

-230 SNYISQAFDEASKW
+230 SNYICQAFDEASKW
-244 RYNKTSYS
+244 RYNKTSYN
-252 YEAKL
+252 YK
-257 NDDEIL
+257 
-263 DTESESEESAGE
+263 SEESAGE
-275 IEASTIQLPLQFT
+275 TEASTIQLQFT
-288 GSSFRNDAI
+288 TGKFLNDAI
-297 DARADAALSI
+297 DAMADAALAT
-307 MRATNSNK
+307 MRAINSDK

-376 NNATSQNETS
+376 NESTSQNEAS

-419 IQIVNHMGNMLS
+419 IQIVNHMGNLLS

-473 L
+473 S

>member
-21 LEESKTNIVGMD
+21 LEESKNNIVGMD

-58 QHSEK
+58 QHSGK
-63 MLSLTLKKV
+63 MLSLALKKV

-91 EIDIVNKRIDDIKSI
+91 EIDVINKRIDDIKSI
-106 LNEEYKYPDSEFDDE
+106 LNGEYKYPSEFDDE

-129 LIVDNEEFSTIYIGE
+129 LIVDNEEFSAIYISE
-144 IKTYMTRIYEHLGS
+144 IKTYMTRIYEHLDS

-170 HAKINMLLRRLKSM
+170 HAKINMLLRRLKSV
-184 LNVEDLSIF
+184 LNVEDLGIF
-193 DDIKRDKVLRYVK
+193 VDGKRDNVIRYAK
-206 AIAPSI
+206 AISSSI
-212 TSAYDIAESSVL
+212 TSAYDIAESPVL

-230 SNYISQAFDEASKW
+230 SNYICQAFDEASKW
-244 RYNKTSYS
+244 RYNKTSYN
-252 YEAKL
+252 YKP
-257 NDDEIL
+257 
-263 DTESESEESAGE
+263 EESAGE
-275 IEASTIQLPLQFT
+275 IEASTIQLQFT
-288 GSSFRNDAI
+288 GDSFRNDAI
-297 DARADAALSI
+297 DAMADAALAI
-307 MRATNSNK
+307 MRNENINK

-325 TEDSSESGVDG
+325 TEDSPESGVDG

-376 NNATSQNETS
+376 NDSTSQNEAS

-397 LFGYVNSAKR
+397 LYGYVNSAKR

-419 IQIVNHMGNMLS
+419 IQIVNHMGNLLS

-473 L
+473 S

>member
-21 LEESKTNIVGMD
+21 LEESKTNIIGMD

-48 LTDDISVNEN
+48 LTDDISANEN

-63 MLSLTLKKV
+63 MLSLALKKV

-91 EIDIVNKRIDDIKSI
+91 EIDAMNKRIDDIKSI
-106 LNEEYKYPDSEFDDE
+106 LNGEYKYPSEFDDE
-121 STDMDTFP
+121 STDTDTFP
-129 LIVDNEEFSTIYIGE
+129 LIVDTDEFSTIYIGE
-144 IKTYMTRIYEHLGS
+144 IKTYMSRIYEHLDS

-170 HAKINMLLRRLKSM
+170 HAKINMLLRRLKAL
-184 LNVEDLSIF
+184 LNVEDLGIF
-193 DDIKRDKVLRYVK
+193 DDSKRNKALRYVK

-212 TSAYDIAESSVL
+212 TSAYDIAESPVL

-230 SNYISQAFDEASKW
+230 SNYICQAFDEASKW
-244 RYNKTSYS
+244 RYNKTSYN
-252 YEAKL
+252 YKP
-257 NDDEIL
+257 
-263 DTESESEESAGE
+263 EESAGE
-275 IEASTIQLPLQFT
+275 IEASTIQFQFT
-288 GSSFRNDAI
+288 TSSFRNDAI
-297 DARADAALSI
+297 DAMADAALAI
-307 MRATNSNK
+307 MRNTNNNK

-342 TENIQTM
+342 AESIQTM

-376 NNATSQNETS
+376 NESTSQNETS

-397 LFGYVNSAKR
+397 LYGYVNSAKR

-419 IQIVNHMGNMLS
+419 IQIVNHMGNLLS

-473 L
+473 S

>member
-21 LEESKTNIVGMD
+21 LEESKNNIVGMD

-48 LTDDISVNEN
+48 LTDDISANEN

-63 MLSLTLKKV
+63 MLSLALKKV

-91 EIDIVNKRIDDIKSI
+91 EIDAMSKRIDDIKSI
-106 LNEEYKYPDSEFDDE
+106 LNGEYKYPSEFDDE

-129 LIVDNEEFSTIYIGE
+129 LIADNNEFSTIYIGE
-144 IKTYMTRIYEHLGS
+144 IKTYMTRIYEHLDS

-170 HAKINMLLRRLKSM
+170 HAKINMLLRRLKAL
-184 LNVEDLSIF
+184 LNVEDLGIF
-193 DDIKRDKVLRYVK
+193 VDGKRDNVIRYVK
-206 AIAPSI
+206 TISSSI
-212 TSAYDIAESSVL
+212 TSAYDIAESPVL

-230 SNYISQAFDEASKW
+230 SNYICQAFDEASKW
-244 RYNKTSYS
+244 RYNKTSYN
-252 YEAKL
+252 YKPE
-257 NDDEIL
+257 
-263 DTESESEESAGE
+263 EESAGE
-275 IEASTIQLPLQFT
+275 IEASTIQLQFT
-288 GSSFRNDAI
+288 GGSFRNDAI
-297 DARADAALSI
+297 DAMADAALAI
-307 MRATNSNK
+307 MRNANSDK

-342 TENIQTM
+342 TESIQTM

-376 NNATSQNETS
+376 NDSTSQNEAS

-419 IQIVNHMGNMLS
+419 IQIVNHMGNLLS

-473 L
+473 S

>member
-21 LEESKTNIVGMD
+21 LEESKTNIVRLD

-48 LTDDISVNEN
+48 LLTDDISVNEN

-63 MLSLTLKKV
+63 MLSLALKKV

-82 TPDFMIPQN
+82 TPDFIIPQN
-91 EIDIVNKRIDDIKSI
+91 EIDAVNKRIDDIKSI
-106 LNEEYKYPDSEFDDE
+106 LNGEYKYPDSEFDDE
-121 STDMDTFP
+121 STDTDTFP
-129 LIVDNEEFSTIYIGE
+129 LIVDTDEFSTIYIGE
-144 IKTYMTRIYEHLGS
+144 IKTYMTRIYEHLDS

-170 HAKINMLLRRLKSM
+170 HAKINMLLRRLKAL
-184 LNVEDLSIF
+184 LNVEDLGIF
-193 DDIKRDKVLRYVK
+193 DDSKRDKALRYVK

-212 TSAYDIAESSVL
+212 TSAYDIAESPVL

-230 SNYISQAFDEASKW
+230 SNYICQAFDEASKW
-244 RYNKTSYS
+244 RYNKTSYN
-252 YEAKL
+252 YKP
-257 NDDEIL
+257 
-263 DTESESEESAGE
+263 EESAGE
-275 IEASTIQLPLQFT
+275 TGASTIQLQFT
-288 GSSFRNDAI
+288 TGKFLNDAI
-297 DARADAALSI
+297 DAMADAALAT
-307 MRATNSNK
+307 MRAINSDK

-336 TPNVND
+336 TPNDND

-376 NNATSQNETS
+376 NNSTSQNEAS

-419 IQIVNHMGNMLS
+419 IQIVNHMGNLLS

-473 L
+473 S

>member
-21 LEESKTNIVGMD
+21 LEESKTNIIGMD

-48 LTDDISVNEN
+48 LTDDISANEN

-63 MLSLTLKKV
+63 MLSFALKKV
-72 YECLIPKPEV
+72 YECLISKPEV

-91 EIDIVNKRIDDIKSI
+91 EIDAVNKRIDDIKSI
-106 LNEEYKYPDSEFDDE
+106 LNGEYKYPSEFDDE
-121 STDMDTFP
+121 SMDTFP
-129 LIVDNEEFSTIYIGE
+129 LIVDNEEFSTIYISE
-144 IKTYMTRIYEHLGS
+144 IKTYMSRIYEHLDS

-170 HAKINMLLRRLKSM
+170 HAKINMLLRRLKSL
-184 LNVEDLSIF
+184 LNVEDLGIF
-193 DDIKRDKVLRYVK
+193 DDSKRDKALRYVK

-212 TSAYDIAESSVL
+212 TSAYDIAESPVL

-230 SNYISQAFDEASKW
+230 SNYICQAFDEASKW
-244 RYNKTSYS
+244 RYNKTSYN
-252 YEAKL
+252 YKP
-257 NDDEIL
+257 
-263 DTESESEESAGE
+263 EESAGE
-275 IEASTIQLPLQFT
+275 TEASTIQIHFT
-288 GSSFRNDAI
+288 SGSFLNDAI
-297 DARADAALSI
+297 DAMADAALAN
-307 MRATNSNK
+307 MRATNSDK

-358 SEIEAE
+358 PEIEAE

-376 NNATSQNETS
+376 NDSTSQNEAS

-419 IQIVNHMGNMLS
+419 IQIVNHMGNLLS

-473 L
+473 S

>member
-1 MNTLDEIKSV
+1 MNSLEEIKSV
-11 ITALSERVNE
+11 ISALSERVNE
-21 LEESKTNIVGMD
+21 LEESKTNIVRLD

-48 LTDDISVNEN
+48 LTEDISANEN

-63 MLSLTLKKV
+63 MLSLALKKV

-82 TPDFMIPQN
+82 TPDFIIPQN
-91 EIDIVNKRIDDIKSI
+91 EIDAVNKRIDDIKSI
-106 LNEEYKYPDSEFDDE
+106 LNGEYKYPDSEFDDE
-121 STDMDTFP
+121 STDTDTFP
-129 LIVDNEEFSTIYIGE
+129 LIVDTDEFSTIYIGE
-144 IKTYMTRIYEHLGS
+144 IKTYMTRIYEHLDS

-170 HAKINMLLRRLKSM
+170 HAKINMLLRRLKAL
-184 LNVEDLSIF
+184 LNVEDLGIF
-193 DDIKRDKVLRYVK
+193 DDSKRDKALRYVK

-212 TSAYDIAESSVL
+212 TSAYDIAESPVL

-230 SNYISQAFDEASKW
+230 SNYICQAFDEASKW
-244 RYNKTSYS
+244 RYNKTSYN
-252 YEAKL
+252 YKP
-257 NDDEIL
+257 
-263 DTESESEESAGE
+263 EESAGE
-275 IEASTIQLPLQFT
+275 IEASTIQLQFT
-288 GSSFRNDAI
+288 GSGFRNDAI
-297 DARADAALSI
+297 DTMADAALAT
-307 MRATNSNK
+307 MRAINSDK

-376 NNATSQNETS
+376 NESTSQNEAS

-419 IQIVNHMGNMLS
+419 IQIVNHMGNLLS

-473 L
+473 S

>member
-21 LEESKTNIVGMD
+21 LEESKTNIVRLD

-48 LTDDISVNEN
+48 LLTDDISANEN

-63 MLSLTLKKV
+63 MLSLALKKV

-82 TPDFMIPQN
+82 TPDFIIPQN
-91 EIDIVNKRIDDIKSI
+91 EIDAVNKRIDDIKSI
-106 LNEEYKYPDSEFDDE
+106 LNGEYKYPDSEFDDE
-121 STDMDTFP
+121 STDTDTFP
-129 LIVDNEEFSTIYIGE
+129 LIVDTDEFSTIYIGE
-144 IKTYMTRIYEHLGS
+144 IKTYMTRIYEHLDS

-170 HAKINMLLRRLKSM
+170 HAKINMLLRRLKAL
-184 LNVEDLSIF
+184 LNVEDLGIF
-193 DDIKRDKVLRYVK
+193 DDSKRDKALRYVK

-212 TSAYDIAESSVL
+212 TSAYDIAESPVL

-230 SNYISQAFDEASKW
+230 SNYICQAFDEASKW
-244 RYNKTSYS
+244 RYNKTSYN
-252 YEAKL
+252 YKP
-257 NDDEIL
+257 
-263 DTESESEESAGE
+263 EESAGE
-275 IEASTIQLPLQFT
+275 IEASTIQLQFT
-288 GSSFRNDAI
+288 GNSFRNDAI
-297 DARADAALSI
+297 DAMADAALAI
-307 MRATNSNK
+307 MRNTNSDK
-315 ECASSENDDN
+315 ECASSENVDN

-376 NNATSQNETS
+376 NESTSQNEAS

-397 LFGYVNSAKR
+397 LYGYVNSAKR

-419 IQIVNHMGNMLS
+419 IQIVNHMGNLLS

-473 L
+473 S

>member
-1 MNTLDEIKSV
+1 MNTLEEIKSV

-21 LEESKTNIVGMD
+21 LEESKNNIVGMD

-48 LTDDISVNEN
+48 LTDDISANEN
-58 QHSEK
+58 HHSEK
-63 MLSLTLKKV
+63 MLSLALKKV

-91 EIDIVNKRIDDIKSI
+91 EIDAVNKRIDDIKSI
-106 LNEEYKYPDSEFDDE
+106 LNGEYKYPSEFDDE
-121 STDMDTFP
+121 STDTDTFP
-129 LIVDNEEFSTIYIGE
+129 LIVDTDEFSTIYIGE
-144 IKTYMTRIYEHLGS
+144 IKTYMTRIYEHLDS

-170 HAKINMLLRRLKSM
+170 HAKINMLLRRLKAL
-184 LNVEDLSIF
+184 LNVEDLGIF
-193 DDIKRDKVLRYVK
+193 DDSKRDKALRYVK

-212 TSAYDIAESSVL
+212 TSAYDIAESPVL

-230 SNYISQAFDEASKW
+230 SNYICQAFDEASKW
-244 RYNKTSYS
+244 RYNKTSYK
-252 YEAKL
+252 YKPEEA
-257 NDDEIL
+257 
-263 DTESESEESAGE
+263 AGE
-275 IEASTIQLPLQFT
+275 TEASTIQLQFT
-288 GSSFRNDAI
+288 TGKFLNDAI
-297 DARADAALSI
+297 DAMADAALAT
-307 MRATNSNK
+307 MRAINSDK

-342 TENIQTM
+342 TESIQTM

-376 NNATSQNETS
+376 NNSTSQNEAS

-419 IQIVNHMGNMLS
+419 IQIVNHMGNLLS

-473 L
+473 S

>member
-21 LEESKTNIVGMD
+21 LEESKTNIVRLD

-48 LTDDISVNEN
+48 LTDDISANEN

-63 MLSLTLKKV
+63 MLSLALKKV

-82 TPDFMIPQN
+82 TPDFIIPQN
-91 EIDIVNKRIDDIKSI
+91 EIDAVNKRIDDIKSI
-106 LNEEYKYPDSEFDDE
+106 LNGEYKYPDSEFDDE
-121 STDMDTFP
+121 STDTDTFP
-129 LIVDNEEFSTIYIGE
+129 LIVDTDEFSTIYIGE
-144 IKTYMTRIYEHLGS
+144 IKTYMTRIYEHLDS

-170 HAKINMLLRRLKSM
+170 HAKINMLLRRLKAL
-184 LNVEDLSIF
+184 LNVEDLGIF
-193 DDIKRDKVLRYVK
+193 DDSKRDKALRYVK

-212 TSAYDIAESSVL
+212 TSAYDIAESPVL

-230 SNYISQAFDEASKW
+230 SNYICQAFDEASKW
-244 RYNKTSYS
+244 RYNKTSYN
-252 YEAKL
+252 YKP
-257 NDDEIL
+257 
-263 DTESESEESAGE
+263 EESADE
-275 IEASTIQLPLQFT
+275 IEASTIQIQFT
-288 GSSFRNDAI
+288 SGSFRNDAI
-297 DARADAALSI
+297 DAMADAALAN
-307 MRATNSNK
+307 MRNINTNK

-342 TENIQTM
+342 AESIQTM

-376 NNATSQNETS
+376 NNSTSQNEAS

-419 IQIVNHMGNMLS
+419 IQIVNHMGNLLS

-473 L
+473 S

>member
-21 LEESKTNIVGMD
+21 LEESKNNIVGMD
-33 DFLELQRENAVILEK
+33 NFLELQRENAVILQK
-48 LTDDISVNEN
+48 LTDDISANEN

-63 MLSLTLKKV
+63 MLSLALKKV
-72 YECLIPKPEV
+72 YECLISKPEV

-91 EIDIVNKRIDDIKSI
+91 EIDVINKRIDDIKSI
-106 LNEEYKYPDSEFDDE
+106 LNGEYKYPDSEFDDE

-129 LIVDNEEFSTIYIGE
+129 LIVDNNEFSSIYISE
-144 IKTYMTRIYEHLGS
+144 IKTYMARIYEHLDS

-170 HAKINMLLRRLKSM
+170 HAKINMLLRRLKSL
-184 LNVEDLSIF
+184 LNVEDLGIF
-193 DDIKRDKVLRYVK
+193 VDSKRDNVIRYVK
-206 AIAPSI
+206 AISSSI
-212 TSAYDIAESSVL
+212 TSAYDIAESPVL

-230 SNYISQAFDEASKW
+230 SNYICQAFDEASKW
-244 RYNKTSYS
+244 RYNKTSYN
-252 YEAKL
+252 YKP
-257 NDDEIL
+257 
-263 DTESESEESAGE
+263 EESAGE
-275 IEASTIQLPLQFT
+275 IEASTIQLQVT
-288 GSSFRNDAI
+288 SDSFRNDAI
-297 DARADAALSI
+297 DAMADAALAI
-307 MRATNSNK
+307 MRATNDNK

-376 NNATSQNETS
+376 NNSTSQNEAS

-419 IQIVNHMGNMLS
+419 IQIVNHMGNLLS

-473 L
+473 S

>member
-21 LEESKTNIVGMD
+21 LEESKTNIIGMD

-48 LTDDISVNEN
+48 LTDDISANEN

-63 MLSLTLKKV
+63 MLSLALKKV

-91 EIDIVNKRIDDIKSI
+91 EIDTMNKRIDDIKSI
-106 LNEEYKYPDSEFDDE
+106 LNGEYKYPSEFDDE

-129 LIVDNEEFSTIYIGE
+129 LIVDTDEFSTIYIGE
-144 IKTYMTRIYEHLGS
+144 IKTYMTRIYEHLDS

-170 HAKINMLLRRLKSM
+170 HAKINMLLRRLKAL

-193 DDIKRDKVLRYVK
+193 VDSKRDNVTRYVK
-206 AIAPSI
+206 AISSSI
-212 TSAYDIAESSVL
+212 TSAYDIAESPVL

-230 SNYISQAFDEASKW
+230 SNYICQAFDEASKW
-244 RYNKTSYS
+244 RYNKTSYN
-252 YEAKL
+252 YKP
-257 NDDEIL
+257 
-263 DTESESEESAGE
+263 EESAGE
-275 IEASTIQLPLQFT
+275 IEASTIQLQFT
-288 GSSFRNDAI
+288 GGSFRNDAI
-297 DARADAALSI
+297 DAMADAALAI
-307 MRATNSNK
+307 MRNTNNNK

-342 TENIQTM
+342 TESIQTM

-376 NNATSQNETS
+376 NDSTSQNEAS

-397 LFGYVNSAKR
+397 LYGYVNSAKR

-419 IQIVNHMGNMLS
+419 IQIVNHMGNLLS

-473 L
+473 S

>member
-21 LEESKTNIVGMD
+21 LEESKTNIVRLD

-48 LTDDISVNEN
+48 LTDDISANEN

-63 MLSLTLKKV
+63 MLSLALKKV
-72 YECLIPKPEV
+72 YECLISKPEV

-91 EIDIVNKRIDDIKSI
+91 EIDAVNKRIDDIKSI
-106 LNEEYKYPDSEFDDE
+106 LNGEYKYPDSEFDDE

-129 LIVDNEEFSTIYIGE
+129 LIVDNDEFSTIYIGE
-144 IKTYMTRIYEHLGS
+144 IKTYMTRIYEQLDS

-170 HAKINMLLRRLKSM
+170 HAKINMLLRRLKAL
-184 LNVEDLSIF
+184 LNVEDLGIF
-193 DDIKRDKVLRYVK
+193 DDSKRNKALRYVK

-212 TSAYDIAESSVL
+212 TSAYDIAESPVL

-230 SNYISQAFDEASKW
+230 SNYICQAFDEASKW
-244 RYNKTSYS
+244 RYNKTSYN
-252 YEAKL
+252 YKP
-257 NDDEIL
+257 
-263 DTESESEESAGE
+263 EESAGE
-275 IEASTIQLPLQFT
+275 IEASTIQFQFT
-288 GSSFRNDAI
+288 TSSFRNDAI
-297 DARADAALSI
+297 DAMADAALAI
-307 MRATNSNK
+307 MRNTNNNK

-342 TENIQTM
+342 AESIQTM

-376 NNATSQNETS
+376 NESTSQNETS

-397 LFGYVNSAKR
+397 LYGYVNSAKR

-419 IQIVNHMGNMLS
+419 IQIVNHMGNLLS

-473 L
+473 S

>member
-21 LEESKTNIVGMD
+21 LEESKTNIVRLD

-48 LTDDISVNEN
+48 LLTDDISANEN

-63 MLSLTLKKV
+63 MLSLALKKV

-82 TPDFMIPQN
+82 TPDFIIPQN
-91 EIDIVNKRIDDIKSI
+91 EIDAVNKRIDDIKSI
-106 LNEEYKYPDSEFDDE
+106 LNGEYKYPDSEFDDE

-129 LIVDNEEFSTIYIGE
+129 LIVDTDEFSTIYISE
-144 IKTYMTRIYEHLGS
+144 IKTYMTRIYEHLDS

-170 HAKINMLLRRLKSM
+170 HAKINMMLRRLKAL
-184 LNVEDLSIF
+184 LNVEDLGIF
-193 DDIKRDKVLRYVK
+193 DDSKRDKALRYVK

-212 TSAYDIAESSVL
+212 TSAYDIAESPVL

-230 SNYISQAFDEASKW
+230 SNYICQAFDEASKW
-244 RYNKTSYS
+244 RYNKTSYN
-252 YEAKL
+252 YKP
-257 NDDEIL
+257 
-263 DTESESEESAGE
+263 EESAGE
-275 IEASTIQLPLQFT
+275 IGASATQLQFT
-288 GSSFRNDAI
+288 CGGFQNDYI
-297 DARADAALSI
+297 DAMADAALAI
-307 MRATNSNK
+307 MRNTNNNK

-325 TEDSSESGVDG
+325 TEDSPESGVDG

-376 NNATSQNETS
+376 NKSTSQNEAS

-419 IQIVNHMGNMLS
+419 IQIVNHMGNLLS

-473 L
+473 S